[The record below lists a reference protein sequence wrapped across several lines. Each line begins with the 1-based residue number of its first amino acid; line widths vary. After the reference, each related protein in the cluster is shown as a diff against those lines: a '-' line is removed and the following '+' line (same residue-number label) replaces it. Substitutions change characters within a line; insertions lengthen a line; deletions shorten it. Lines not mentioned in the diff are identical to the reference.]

1 MTELTSGPERALVC
15 GLAGKQSLELTGR
28 ELRA

>member
-1 MTELTSGPERALVC
+1 MSEQPSGPERALVF

>member
-1 MTELTSGPERALVC
+1 MIEQPSGPERALVC

-28 ELRA
+28 ELRS